1 MRIIGCDLHARQQSL
16 AMLDTQTGESDL
28 KLIIANAARDV
39 ERHVKEVVFLE
50 SQIKTLTEGIR
61 KSSDAE
67 LRVLA
72 NKVVLNLK
80 QHAREN
86 ELKNLKAATTK

>member
-1 MRIIGCDLHARQQSL
+1 M
-16 AMLDTQTGESDL
+16 ESDL
-28 KLIIANAARDV
+28 NLIIANSARDA

-50 SQIKTLTEGIR
+50 SQIKTLIEGIR

-86 ELKNLKAATTK
+86 ELKNLKAATGGT

>member
-1 MRIIGCDLHARQQSL
+1 MTDDAKTLVL
-16 AMLDTQTGESDL
+16 V
-28 KLIIANAARDV
+28 IANAARDV

-50 SQIKTLTEGIR
+50 NQIKTLIEGIR

-72 NKVVLNLK
+72 NKVVLSLK

-86 ELKNLKAATTK
+86 ELKNLKAATGGV

>member
-1 MRIIGCDLHARQQSL
+1 M
-16 AMLDTQTGESDL
+16 ESDL
-28 KLIIANAARDV
+28 NLIIANAARDA

-50 SQIKTLTEGIR
+50 SQIKTLIEGIR
-61 KSSDAE
+61 KSTDAE

-86 ELKNLKAATTK
+86 ELKNLKAATAK

>member
-1 MRIIGCDLHARQQSL
+1 M
-16 AMLDTQTGESDL
+16 ESDL
-28 KLIIANAARDV
+28 KLIIANAARDA

-50 SQIKTLTEGIR
+50 SQIKTLIEGIR

-86 ELKNLKAATTK
+86 EIKNLKAATGGV